1 MIRARRARIVA
12 TIGPASRDRIRE
24 LAEKG
29 QQLLDELY
37 AKYLD
42 RAYTTSIW
50 SELVEP

>member
-1 MIRARRARIVA
+1 LARQGYHLRAR
-12 TIGPASRDRIRE
+12 
-24 LAEKG
+24 
-29 QQLLDELY
+29 LLIDEIY